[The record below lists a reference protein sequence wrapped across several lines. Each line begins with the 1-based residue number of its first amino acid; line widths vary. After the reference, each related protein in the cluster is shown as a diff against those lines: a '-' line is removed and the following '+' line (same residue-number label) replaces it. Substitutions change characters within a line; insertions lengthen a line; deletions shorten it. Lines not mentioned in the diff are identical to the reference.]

1 MEYVWNHEVE
11 NMLSLLEVTV
21 AFRIW
26 SVGVTQAVLSC
37 LVEASG
43 DADLPWVRLHDR
55 VSREETSLYHPSGM
69 ELHGLHTETSS
80 ASASEISVAL
90 RVSVETAVQATLV
103 SL

>member
-1 MEYVWNHEVE
+1 VEYVWNHEVE

-26 SVGVTQAVLSC
+26 SVRVTQAVLSY

-43 DADLPWVRLHDR
+43 NADLPWVRLHDR
-55 VSREETSLYHPSGM
+55 VSKE
-69 ELHGLHTETSS
+69 ETSS

-90 RVSVETAVQATLV
+90 RVSVETAVQATSV

>member
-1 MEYVWNHEVE
+1 VEYVWNHEVE

-26 SVGVTQAVLSC
+26 SVRVTQAVLSY

-43 DADLPWVRLHDR
+43 NADLPWVRLHDR
-55 VSREETSLYHPSGM
+55 VSKEETSLYHPSGM
-69 ELHGLHTETSS
+69 ELHGLHTEISS
-80 ASASEISVAL
+80 ASASGISVAL
-90 RVSVETAVQATLV
+90 RVSVETAVQATSV